1 MKSII
6 ASVGMALLACA
17 GSVPAQ
23 AADTYP
29 ARPVRMVIPLA
40 AGSAVD
46 KAVRIVVQKM
56 SEDLGQ
62 PFVVENI
69 PGSSGLIGADKVAKA
84 APDGYTLGGFND
96 SILTMIPHIY
106 PNMPWHPLKDFDPV
120 SLVATV
126 EWGLVAPADSP
137 YKTAADFIADARA
150 NPGRINYSSGGNG
163 SPQHIAMALFA
174 KKAGLDIV
182 HVPYKGAT
190 PGAVAVAGKEVQAG
204 FQGLGTVAGLIQ
216 GGKVKLL
223 AVSTKEPLA
232 QFPGVPTVD
241 TSGLPGFFFDSWATI
256 VAPHGTPRP
265 IVDRLHQSV
274 VKALAAA
281 DVKAQLAPLGMTLR
295 GIGPDEFGAATRGN
309 FDLYRQLIHDGNIQ
323 SN

>member
-1 MKSII
+1 M
-6 ASVGMALLACA
+6 
-17 GSVPAQ
+17 
-23 AADTYP
+23 
-29 ARPVRMVIPLA
+29 
-40 AGSAVD
+40 
-46 KAVRIVVQKM
+46 
-56 SEDLGQ
+56 
-62 PFVVENI
+62 
-69 PGSSGLIGADKVAKA
+69 
-84 APDGYTLGGFND
+84 
-96 SILTMIPHIY
+96 
-106 PNMPWHPLKDFDPV
+106 
-120 SLVATV
+120 
-126 EWGLVAPADSP
+126 
-137 YKTAADFIADARA
+137 
-150 NPGRINYSSGGNG
+150 
-163 SPQHIAMALFA
+163 
-174 KKAGLDIV
+174 
-182 HVPYKGAT
+182 
-190 PGAVAVAGKEVQAG
+190 
-204 FQGLGTVAGLIQ
+204 AGLIQ